1 MTTIVEFNQLS
12 GSIEYSYIINP
23 NDVGETRVYIEKFY
37 TLNEFLHLITKEKLD
52 KIRMT
57 LRASKVTI
65 DAICLN
71 TGTSD
76 SKEKVE
82 FLLMKDVF
90 FGQSIRTS

>member
-1 MTTIVEFNQLS
+1 MEFNQLS
-12 GSIEYSYIINP
+12 GTIEYSYTINP
-23 NDVGETRVYIEKFY
+23 DDVGDMRVYIEKFY

-52 KIRMT
+52 KIRKG
-57 LRASKVTI
+57 LKASKVSI

-82 FLLMKDVF
+82 FLLMEDAF